1 MSVQIGGGAGNTAII
16 GTRELGGSTP
26 WLSSR

>member
-1 MSVQIGGGAGNTAII
+1 MLVQIGGGVGNAAMLGI
-16 GTRELGGSTP
+16 RELGGSTP